1 MTTRLTAEQVVR
13 GLRARGELW
22 EAGPGLVGL
31 RGDALELS
39 RAIEGRLRDAAAGS
53 AAGCEEWQVPPAI
66 ALEAL
71 ARSGYFASFP
81 QWLTAAAHLSDD
93 PAVLEGVA
101 TSAAPAAAARSALAP
116 ADAAL
121 PPAAC
126 YHVYAALAGRVLGDA
141 PVVVTAQC
149 TCWRHEGARLRPLA
163 RGWAFTMREV
173 VCVGAERATRR
184 VADRGAARARVLAES
199 LGLGGRLAVAEDP
212 FYAPTAR
219 GRALLQRV
227 KALKHELLL
236 PVGGGAEVAAAS
248 VNLHETFFG
257 EAFDIRLASGD
268 PASGACVAFG
278 VERWLLAFLCAHGLE
293 ARGWPD
299 VGTRHSGLGTRP
311 CPGEPLAPE
320 AVPSPECRV
329 PSARGATTNSSY

>member
-1 MTTRLTAEQVVR
+1 MTTRLTSEQVVR

-31 RGDALELS
+31 RGEALELS
-39 RAIEGRLRDAAAGS
+39 REMERGLLLAAAGS
-53 AAGCEEWQVPPAI
+53 GEGCEEWRVPPAI
-66 ALEAL
+66 GLDVL

-101 TSAAPAAAARSALAP
+101 VSADPASAARAALAP

-121 PPAAC
+121 PPAVC
-126 YHVYAALAGRVLGDA
+126 YHVYAALAGRTLGDA
-141 PVVVTAQC
+141 PAVVTAQC

-163 RGWAFTMREV
+163 RGWAFTMREA
-173 VCVGAERATRR
+173 VCVGGGRDVRR
-184 VADRGAARARVLAES
+184 FADLGAARARAFAES
-199 LGLGGRLAVAEDP
+199 LGLRARLAAAEDP
-212 FYAPTAR
+212 FFAPTAR

-236 PVGGGAEVAAAS
+236 PVGGGEEIAAAS

-257 EAFDIRLASGD
+257 EAFDIRLPGGG

-278 VERWLLAFLCAHGLE
+278 TERWLLAFLCAHGLD
-293 ARGWPD
+293 AREWPN
-299 VGTRHSGLGTRP
+299 VGTRHSAIGTRR
-311 CPGEPLAPE
+311 GEVISRPDAP
-320 AVPSPECRV
+320 AVGGHPRV
-329 PSARGATTNSSY
+329 PTHALPLSSD